1 MSYMKRN
8 KIVIITTG
16 WFPEGDA
23 GAVRLQMMGR
33 ALTEIGYKVTV
44 LCRGKLNDKGQYFSV
59 EYCSYRNKQSGL
71 FSKIIDFI
79 EFPSKVKKYLNN
91 NNEELYA
98 VYIYNAH
105 DSLFTYCKSF
115 CHKHSIKLIHDC
127 VEWYS
132 PEEYTLGRFDI
143 WYRKKNRINTKIID
157 KSFSI
162 IAITKYLEEYFS
174 SKGINTIRV
183 PILCDTE
190 TGITPKPLNENDVTT
205 IFYGGLP
212 GTKDLVGNLLE
223 ASLMLTEDEKKK
235 LKIIIVGATKDY
247 LVRVSHIRSDVIDR
261 CLDYT
266 VLHGRL
272 QRKQVLEIMSE
283 SDFSFLARDRELR
296 YAKAGFPSKVVEA
309 LSNATP
315 MICNISSDLEEYL
328 VDGKNAI
335 LAEDHTPSALCNAL
349 RRAINLSSLDKQS
362 LSINALETAKNKF
375 DYRIYKDKIRD
386 FVDSSGEAKL

>member
-1 MSYMKRN
+1 MDKK

-23 GAVRLQMMGR
+23 GAIRLQLMGR
-33 ALTEIGYKVTV
+33 TLSEVGYKITV
-44 LCRGKLNDKGQYFSV
+44 LCRGKLNDKGYYNSI
-59 EYCSYRNKQSGL
+59 EYYSFRNKQCNL
-71 FSKIIDFI
+71 FSNLFDYL
-79 EFPSKVKKYLNN
+79 EFPSKVKKYLHNN
-91 NNEELYA
+91 IDELYA

-105 DSLFTYCKSF
+105 DSLFSYCKKLCS
-115 CHKHSIKLIHDC
+115 KNGIKLIHDC

-132 PEEYTLGRFDI
+132 PEEYTLGKFDL

-190 TGITPKPLNENDVTT
+190 IGITPKPLHDDNVTT
-205 IFYGGLP
+205 VFYGGLP

-223 ASLMLTEDEKKK
+223 ASLMLSEDEKKK
-235 LKIIIVGATKDY
+235 LKIVIVGATKDY

-261 CLDYT
+261 CSDYT

-272 QRKQVLEIMSE
+272 QRKQVLEIMSKA
-283 SDFSFLARDRELR
+283 DFSFLARDSELR

-315 MICNISSDLEEYL
+315 MICNISSDLDDYL
-328 VDGKNAI
+328 INGKNAVI
-335 LAEDHTPSALCNAL
+335 AASHESKDLCDAI
-349 RRAINLSSLDKQS
+349 RRAISLTATEKQKMSSE
-362 LSINALETAKNKF
+362 ALNSAKLHF
-375 DYRIYKDKIRD
+375 DYRNY
-386 FVDSSGEAKL
+386 VDALKQFIEG

>member
-1 MSYMKRN
+1 MDKK

-23 GAVRLQMMGR
+23 GAIRLQLMGR
-33 ALTEIGYKVTV
+33 TLSEVGYKITV
-44 LCRGKLNDKGQYFSV
+44 LCRGKLNDKGYYNSI
-59 EYCSYRNKQSGL
+59 EYYSFRNNQCNL
-71 FSKIIDFI
+71 FSNLFDYL
-79 EFPSKVKKYLNN
+79 EFPSKVKKYLHNN
-91 NNEELYA
+91 IDELYA

-105 DSLFTYCKSF
+105 DSLFSYCKKLCS
-115 CHKHSIKLIHDC
+115 KNGIKLIHDC

-132 PEEYTLGRFDI
+132 PEEYTLGKFDL

-190 TGITPKPLNENDVTT
+190 IGITPKPLHDDNVTT
-205 IFYGGLP
+205 VFYGGLP

-235 LKIIIVGATKDY
+235 LKIVIVGATKDY

-261 CLDYT
+261 CSEYT

-272 QRKQVLEIMSE
+272 QHKQVLEIMSKA
-283 SDFSFLARDRELR
+283 DFSFLARDSELR

-315 MICNISSDLEEYL
+315 MICNISSDLDDYL
-328 VDGKNAI
+328 INGKNAVI
-335 LAEDHTPSALCNAL
+335 AASHESKDLCDAI
-349 RRAINLSSLDKQS
+349 RRAISLTATEKQKMSSE
-362 LSINALETAKNKF
+362 ALNSAKLYF
-375 DYRIYKDKIRD
+375 DYRNY
-386 FVDSSGEAKL
+386 VDALKQFIEG

>member
-33 ALTEIGYKVTV
+33 ALTELGYKVTV
-44 LCRGKLNDKGQYFSV
+44 LCRGKLNDKGQYYSV
-59 EYCSYRNKQSGL
+59 EYCSFRNKQSGL
-71 FSKIIDFI
+71 L
-79 EFPSKVKKYLNN
+79 SKVIDYIQFPEKVKMHINN
-91 NNEELYA
+91 HLDDLYA
-98 VYIYNAH
+98 IYIYNAH
-105 DSLFTYCKSF
+105 DSLFTYCKKLCS
-115 CHKHSIKLIHDC
+115 KNGIRLIHDC

-132 PEEYTLGRFDI
+132 PEEYTLGKFDI

-183 PILCDTE
+183 PILCDSETE
-190 TGITPKPLNENDVTT
+190 IKPKPLHEDDVTT

-235 LKIIIVGATKDY
+235 LKIVIVGATKDY

-261 CLDYT
+261 CSDYT

-272 QRKQVLEIMSE
+272 QRKQVLEIMSKA
-283 SDFSFLARDRELR
+283 DFSFLARDSELR

-315 MICNISSDLEEYL
+315 MICNITSDLADYL
-328 VDGKNAI
+328 IDGNNAI
-335 LAEDHTPSALCNAL
+335 IAASHAPDDLCDAI
-349 RRAINLSSLDKQS
+349 RRAMS
-362 LSINALETAKNKF
+362 LSASEKQQMSSEALQTAKQYF
-375 DYRIYKDKIRD
+375 DYRNY
-386 FVDSSGEAKL
+386 VDALKQFIEG

>member
-71 FSKIIDFI
+71 FSKIFDFI

-132 PEEYTLGRFDI
+132 PEEYTLGKFDI

-162 IAITKYLEEYFS
+162 IAITKYLEEYFL

-190 TGITPKPLNENDVTT
+190 IGITPKPLNENDVTT

-272 QRKQVLEIMSE
+272 QRKQVLEIMSK

-315 MICNISSDLEEYL
+315 MICNITSDLADYL
-328 VDGKNAI
+328 IDGNNAI
-335 LAEDHTPSALCNAL
+335 IAASHAPADLCDAI
-349 RRAINLSSLDKQS
+349 RRAMS
-362 LSINALETAKNKF
+362 LSASEKQQMSSEALQTAKQYF
-375 DYRIYKDKIRD
+375 DYRNYINELKQ
-386 FVDSSGEAKL
+386 FLEG

>member
-1 MSYMKRN
+1 MDKK

-23 GAVRLQMMGR
+23 GAIRLQLMGR
-33 ALTEIGYKVTV
+33 TLSEVGYKITV
-44 LCRGKLNDKGQYFSV
+44 LCRGKLNDKGYYNSI
-59 EYCSYRNKQSGL
+59 EYYSFRNNQCNL
-71 FSKIIDFI
+71 FSNLFDYL
-79 EFPSKVKKYLNN
+79 EFPSKVKKYLHNN
-91 NNEELYA
+91 IDELYA

-105 DSLFTYCKSF
+105 VSLFSYCKKLCS
-115 CHKHSIKLIHDC
+115 KNGIKLIHDC

-132 PEEYTLGRFDI
+132 PEEYTLGKFDL

-190 TGITPKPLNENDVTT
+190 IGITPKPLHDDNVTT
-205 IFYGGLP
+205 VFYGGLP
-212 GTKDLVGNLLE
+212 GTKDLVVNLLE

-235 LKIIIVGATKDY
+235 LKIVIVGATKDY

-261 CLDYT
+261 CSEYT

-272 QRKQVLEIMSE
+272 QHKQVLEIMSKA
-283 SDFSFLARDRELR
+283 DFSFLARDSELR

-315 MICNISSDLEEYL
+315 MICNISSDLDDYL
-328 VDGKNAI
+328 INGKNAVI
-335 LAEDHTPSALCNAL
+335 AASHESKDLCDAI
-349 RRAINLSSLDKQS
+349 RRAISLTATEKQKMSSE
-362 LSINALETAKNKF
+362 ALNSAKLYF
-375 DYRIYKDKIRD
+375 DYRNY
-386 FVDSSGEAKL
+386 VDALKQFIEG

>member
-1 MSYMKRN
+1 MDKK

-23 GAVRLQMMGR
+23 GAIRLQLMGR
-33 ALTEIGYKVTV
+33 TLSEVGYKITV
-44 LCRGKLNDKGQYFSV
+44 LCRGKLNDKGYYNSIEYFSL
-59 EYCSYRNKQSGL
+59 RNKQCNL
-71 FSKIIDFI
+71 FSNLFDYL
-79 EFPSKVKKYLNN
+79 EFPSKVKKYLHNN
-91 NNEELYA
+91 KDELYA

-105 DSLFTYCKSF
+105 DSLFSYCKKLCS
-115 CHKHSIKLIHDC
+115 KNGIKLIHDC

-132 PEEYTLGRFDI
+132 PEEYTLGKFDL

-190 TGITPKPLNENDVTT
+190 IGITPKPLHDDNVTT
-205 IFYGGLP
+205 VFYGGLP

-235 LKIIIVGATKDY
+235 LKIVIVGATKDY

-261 CLDYT
+261 CSEYT

-272 QRKQVLEIMSE
+272 QRKQVLEIMSKA
-283 SDFSFLARDRELR
+283 DFSFLARDSELR

-315 MICNISSDLEEYL
+315 MICNISSDLDDYL
-328 VDGKNAI
+328 INGKNAVI
-335 LAEDHTPSALCNAL
+335 AASHESKDLCDAI
-349 RRAINLSSLDKQS
+349 RRAISLTATEKQKMSSE
-362 LSINALETAKNKF
+362 ALNSAKLYF
-375 DYRIYKDKIRD
+375 DYRNY
-386 FVDSSGEAKL
+386 VDALKQFIEG